1 MVHDVIVHIANEQP
15 IMADLL
21 VLPLSSDTN
30 LICTNV
36 RTMNGTKPVFVSFQ
50 DSTFA
55 FPLIHIRFIEI
66 PKSQMEAPETEGV
79 ASRPQ
84 AAVRVLPPAEAEP
97 VEEECP
103 QSPLSRLTL
112 LADEGEQ
119 PQEFGLILSEV
130 SAEEPTQLPTDEP
143 VEEDVWPD
151 ELRRRAD
158 MVGLDGDLLKR
169 IRDA

>member
-1 MVHDVIVHIANEQP
+1 VVHDVIVHIANEQP

-21 VLPLSSDTN
+21 ALPLSSDTN

-36 RTMNGTKPVFVSFQ
+36 RTMNGKKPVFVSFQ

-66 PKSQMEAPETEGV
+66 PRAQMEASETEEAV
-79 ASRPQ
+79 SRPM
-84 AAVRVLPPAEAEP
+84 PPAEGEYQ
-97 VEEECP
+97 E
-103 QSPLSRLTL
+103 SPLSRLTL
-112 LADEGEQ
+112 VTGEGEQ
-119 PQEFGLILSEV
+119 PQEFGLKLPEV
-130 SAEEPTQLPTDEP
+130 SAEEPAREP
-143 VEEDVWPD
+143 VEEDLWPD

-158 MVGLDGDLLKR
+158 MAGLDGDLLKR